1 MLIATF
7 LLAPVQAQPENPGP
21 FQAGWTTVSIQ
32 RGSRQL
38 NCRIH
43 YPAFAEGAGA
53 QIDTINGPYPI
64 VAFGHGFFMQTGY
77 YLSHFRHLASHGFVV
92 IAPQFPDVQH
102 SELAD
107 DLLFCVQYLRQQH
120 TTPGSMFR
128 GLIDTASVG
137 LSGHSMGGGASLL
150 AASRDIRVKV
160 AVPLAAAETNPSAI
174 AAMGSI
180 RGVVYLIAGASD
192 GITPPAQHQIPMY
205 LAANPPKALVNIFG
219 ANHTRFMDVA
229 IFDFTDPNGTL
240 TRSQQL
246 LITRRYMTAVLLYG
260 LKFDQSSFIY
270 AFGDSASLDPRIS
283 FSVLLPTTSLEELE
297 TPAVFNLYQNYPNPF
312 NPTTIIKF
320 SVPSGRD
327 LVPTSRDG
335 QIPST
340 KLGFGIS
347 DLGFVSL
354 KVFDVLGREVATLV
368 NENLKPGSYEVLFDA
383 TGLPTGVYFYQLA
396 TGAFVE
402 TKRMLLMR

>member
-1 MLIATF
+1 
-7 LLAPVQAQPENPGP
+7 
-21 FQAGWTTVSIQ
+21 
-32 RGSRQL
+32 
-38 NCRIH
+38 
-43 YPAFAEGAGA
+43 
-53 QIDTINGPYPI
+53 
-64 VAFGHGFFMQTGY
+64 VAFGHGFFMQTSY

-120 TTPGSMFR
+120 STSGSIFR

-205 LAANPPKALVNIFG
+205 HAANPPKALVNILG

-240 TRSQQL
+240 TRSEQL
-246 LITRRYMTAVLLYG
+246 LITRRYMTAVLLYA
-260 LKFDQSSFIY
+260 LKLDQSSFTY
-270 AFGDSASLDPRIS
+270 AFGDSASLDTRIN
-283 FSVLLPTTSLEELE
+283 FSVLLPATSLAESE
-297 TPAVFNLYQNYPNPF
+297 TPAVFYLYQNYPNPF
-312 NPTTIIKF
+312 NPSTTITFALPKA
-320 SVPSGRD
+320 SHVT
-327 LVPTSRDG
+327 LKAYNLLG
-335 QIPST
+335 Q
-340 KLGFGIS
+340 
-347 DLGFVSL
+347 
-354 KVFDVLGREVATLV
+354 EVATLV
-368 NENLKPGSYEVLFDA
+368 NETLGPGTYERTFNA
-383 TGLPTGVYFYQLA
+383 EGLPSGVYFYQLRTGGLLA
-396 TGAFVE
+396 TKKMILVH
-402 TKRMLLMR
+402 